1 MINIEDFDKDVG
13 IYYIGIHQKL
23 KKNDDYE
30 NIYSVNPVYLN
41 IGEVD
46 GHTEE
51 KNRSKYLTFDPT
63 DENKEVLK
71 K

>member
-1 MINIEDFDKDVG
+1 MTKTLVFITLG
-13 IYYIGIHQKL
+13 YIKNK